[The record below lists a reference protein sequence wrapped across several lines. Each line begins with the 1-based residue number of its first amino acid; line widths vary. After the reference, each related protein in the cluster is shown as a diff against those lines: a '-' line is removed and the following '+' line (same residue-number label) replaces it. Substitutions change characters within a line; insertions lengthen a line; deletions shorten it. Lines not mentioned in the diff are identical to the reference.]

1 MFRTLKYLLLANLYK
16 KAKNS
21 FVMLFVYTV
30 LLILFTF
37 IINDILSV
45 STGSMVYVVL
55 LTKWVVIFSLLALI
69 GFSVLKI
76 FNVASKPFDKG
87 ENSKSET
94 AYKDTKK
101 EKILSKEKLSTTTDL
116 IMKKYTKEHSC

>member
-1 MFRTLKYLLLANLYK
+1 MFRALKYLLLANLYK
-16 KAKNS
+16 KAKKS
-21 FVMLFVYTV
+21 FVMLFVFTV

-37 IINDILSV
+37 IVNDILSV
-45 STGSMVYVVL
+45 STGAMVYVVL
-55 LTKWVVIFSLLALI
+55 LTKWIVIFSLLALM

-87 ENSKSET
+87 EDSKSET

-116 IMKKYTKEHSC
+116 ILKKYTKEH

>member
-87 ENSKSET
+87 EDSKSET

-116 IMKKYTKEHSC
+116 IMKKYTKEH

>member
-116 IMKKYTKEHSC
+116 IMKKYTKEH